1 MKSLLPVLVLAL
13 AVSGP
18 LAAQQVYTWTDANGV
33 KHFSDAPP
41 PPNTKEAKKVVVR
54 GGITSTEADAPP
66 KAEEEEA
73 KEGPKMAAAA
83 GYSPEDIKRNCETSQ
98 RNFEALSKSKPT
110 AEAEV
115 EVQVDYQ
122 ERIGKIQQQVALF
135 CG

>member
-1 MKSLLPVLVLAL
+1 MKPCIPVLAL
-13 AVSGP
+13 LLAAAGP

-41 PPNTKEAKKVVVR
+41 PPNTKEAKKVIVR
-54 GGITSTEADAPP
+54 GGITSTEPDVPVA
-66 KAEEEEA
+66 AEEAEA

-83 GYSPEDIKRNCETSQ
+83 GYTAEDIKRNCETSQ
-98 RNFEALSKSKPT
+98 RNLEILQRSKPT

-122 ERIGKIQQQVALF
+122 EQVGKAQQQIALF

>member
-1 MKSLLPVLVLAL
+1 MKSSFLAL
-13 AVSGP
+13 ALLALAAAP

-54 GGITSTEADAPP
+54 GGVTSTEPDVPAAV
-66 KAEEEEA
+66 AEEA

-83 GYSPEDIKRNCETSQ
+83 GYSAEDITRNCETAK
-98 RNFEALSKSKPT
+98 RNLDILSKSKPT

-115 EVQVDYQ
+115 EDQVRHQ
-122 ERIGKIQQQVALF
+122 EQVGKIQQQIALF

>member
-1 MKSLLPVLVLAL
+1 MKPCIPVLAL
-13 AVSGP
+13 LLAAAGP

-41 PPNTKEAKKVVVR
+41 PPNTKEAKRVIVR
-54 GGITSTEADAPP
+54 GGITSTEAEDAV
-66 KAEEEEA
+66 KAEDGEA

-83 GYSPEDIKRNCETSQ
+83 GYSPDDIKRNCETSQ
-98 RNFEALSKSKPT
+98 RNLEAMSQSKPG

-122 ERIGKIQQQVALF
+122 ERLGKIQQQITLF

>member
-1 MKSLLPVLVLAL
+1 MKPCIPVLAL
-13 AVSGP
+13 LLAAAGP

-41 PPNTKEAKKVVVR
+41 PPNTKEAKRVIVR
-54 GGITSTEADAPP
+54 GGITSTEADAPVA
-66 KAEEEEA
+66 AEEAEA

-83 GYSPEDIKRNCETSQ
+83 GYTPEDIKRNCETSQ
-98 RNFEALSKSKPT
+98 RNLEILQRSKPT

-122 ERIGKIQQQVALF
+122 EQVGKAQQQIALF

>member
-1 MKSLLPVLVLAL
+1 MKSSAPVLAL
-13 AVSGP
+13 LLFAATP

-41 PPNTKEAKKVVVR
+41 PPNTKEAKKVIVR
-54 GGITSTEADAPP
+54 GGITSTEAEAAP
-66 KAEEEEA
+66 KADEGEA

-83 GYSPEDIKRNCETSQ
+83 GYSADDIKRNCETSQ
-98 RNFEALSKSKPT
+98 RNLEILGRTKPT
-110 AEAEV
+110 ADAEV

-122 ERIGKIQQQVALF
+122 ERLGKIQQQIALF

>member
-1 MKSLLPVLVLAL
+1 MKPSLLAL
-13 AVSGP
+13 ALLALLASP

-41 PPNTKEAKKVVVR
+41 PPNTREAKKVVVR
-54 GGITSTEADAPP
+54 GGITSTEPEVAA
-66 KAEEEEA
+66 KAAEEA

-83 GYSPEDIKRNCETSQ
+83 GYSAEDIKRNCESAQ
-98 RNFEALSKSKPT
+98 RNLDLLNKNKPT

-115 EVQVDYQ
+115 EDQVRHQ
-122 ERIGKIQQQVALF
+122 EQIGKTQQQIALF